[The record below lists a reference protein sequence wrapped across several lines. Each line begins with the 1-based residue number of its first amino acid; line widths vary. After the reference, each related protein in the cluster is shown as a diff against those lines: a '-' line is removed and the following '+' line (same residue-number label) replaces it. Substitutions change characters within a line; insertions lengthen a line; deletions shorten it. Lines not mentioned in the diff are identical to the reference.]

1 MLERGAPGG
10 WTRRRAR
17 PERDRP
23 AVAPRSLSR
32 PVASSRRRDFLRA
45 RDNTRRF
52 QWWSPVNRARSSSTS
67 CLWSSE
73 TTPRSLEEDETGRR
87 GLLVR
92 LLEPS
97 PCGRDNLSST
107 LAAGDGRA
115 PLQVAICPMGASSR
129 GPLGARPP
137 LLLAA
142 ALLLLLAP
150 GTSPLS
156 LSHWELEGANET
168 CDGRAVCDSGAKS
181 PRSRSRAADDLDWR
195 ERNCLCDELCARYGD
210 CCLDS
215 PHFVPS
221 EQRRGAASF
230 SCVELR
236 QFGGVYMRDSCPPGW
251 PHRAVRDGCEAAP
264 GDWSDPLAAMPV
276 TSHRTGV
283 TYRNPSCALC
293 HGDLQHN
300 TTDLWGPR
308 LECPTLHL
316 QFRLRLSEVTNSLV
330 YSPEQQS
337 WGLNLTDTGFK
348 ACHVDPVM
356 PETAGHVVRRCQPD
370 IVRTCA
376 VNWTN
381 SEVRH
386 RCEAYTSL
394 VYNGGVGYRNP
405 HCAVCNNVPIQYLA
419 CTKSLQ
425 RSAFNKEWSPAA
437 FAVLFDLSGG
447 GDGAVGKMRACSET
461 SDLYDPFFQRCRSV
475 VCPAGR
481 EFSEGSCIAAAPS
494 PVYEVGAR
502 DSNHSSAEILFH
514 HLPGEDNATADA
526 SLPLLECPKF
536 LLSGKEFM
544 MLGNESIFVPQY
556 ERIFQEGEYWLV
568 DGGGVEIC
576 AVPLGLELVDKFG
589 PYMGYVTMAGL
600 GVSVV
605 FLCLHLL
612 AFAVVPEMRNLSGKN
627 LASLCLAL
635 LLGYLLFISSQFLAR
650 KTPECVVVGTA
661 TYYLFLSSFF
671 WMLTMAF
678 DVWHTLRLAT
688 LELRVSAGR
697 QWRKFACYSA
707 VAWGAPG
714 LVVLAAGLVDAAGPG
729 AVLDSLRP
737 AMGRYSC
744 WFGSRD
750 ALLAFFAAPLAVVM
764 ALNMGFFASSA
775 YMIYATTST
784 ARYTSSSNTRRDF
797 RLYVRLAL
805 VMGLAWTVGLV
816 AGSLDMEG
824 LWYAFIALN
833 TLQGLFI
840 FLAFTCTDKV
850 IRAVI
855 AQCEGSCPCRG
866 SSKVHRPPSF
876 SWSGTSSSST
886 HKSRLGSS
894 SDGSTQPRPHGLPDT
909 LY

>member
-1 MLERGAPGG
+1 M
-10 WTRRRAR
+10 
-17 PERDRP
+17 D
-23 AVAPRSLSR
+23 
-32 PVASSRRRDFLRA
+32 
-45 RDNTRRF
+45 
-52 QWWSPVNRARSSSTS
+52 TS
-67 CLWSSE
+67 
-73 TTPRSLEEDETGRR
+73 ED
-87 GLLVR
+87 VR
-92 LLEPS
+92 QLQ
-97 PCGRDNLSST
+97 
-107 LAAGDGRA
+107 
-115 PLQVAICPMGASSR
+115 QVATGSCMGASSR
-129 GPLGARPP
+129 GPLGARLSLVIIVVVLAMVPSTH
-137 LLLAA
+137 LL
-142 ALLLLLAP
+142 
-150 GTSPLS
+150 T

-168 CDGRAVCDSGAKS
+168 CDGRASCEASSSS
-181 PRSRSRAADDLDWR
+181 PRSRSRAAEELDWR
-195 ERNCLCDELCARYGD
+195 ERNCLCDVLCARYGD

-215 PHFVPS
+215 PHFVAA

-230 SCVELR
+230 TCADLR
-236 QFGGVYMRDSCPPGW
+236 QFGGVYMRDSCPPEW
-251 PHRAVRDGCEAAP
+251 PHREVRESCETR
-264 GDWSDPLAAMPV
+264 GDWSDPLASMPV
-276 TSHRTGV
+276 TSHRTGI

-293 HGDLQHN
+293 HSDLGAN

-308 LECPTLHL
+308 LECPSLHL
-316 QFRLRLSEVTNSLV
+316 QFKLRLSEVTNSLV
-330 YSPEQQS
+330 YSTEKQS
-337 WGLNLTDTGFK
+337 WGLNLTDTGFNV
-348 ACHVDPVM
+348 CHVDPVM
-356 PETAGHVVRRCQPD
+356 PETAGHVVRRCQPG

-381 SEVRH
+381 TEVRH

-437 FAVLFDLSGG
+437 FAVLFDLTGG
-447 GDGAVGKMRACSET
+447 VDGAVGKMRACLEST
-461 SDLYDPFFQRCRSV
+461 DLYDPFFQRCRSV

-481 EFSEGSCIAAAPS
+481 EFSEGVCIATVPS
-494 PVYEVGAR
+494 TTDNTYYEVAQR
-502 DSNHSSAEILFH
+502 SDRNHSAPEILFE
-514 HLPGEDNATADA
+514 HLPGEDNMTADS

-536 LLSGKEFM
+536 LLSNTEFV
-544 MLGNESIFVPQY
+544 MLGNESIYVPQY
-556 ERIFQEGEYWLV
+556 ERLFQQGEYWLV
-568 DGGGVEIC
+568 EGGGVEIC
-576 AVPLGLELVDKFG
+576 AIPLGLELVDKFG

-612 AFAVVPEMRNLSGKN
+612 AFIIVPEMRNLSGKN
-627 LASLCLAL
+627 LASLCIAL

-650 KTPECVVVGTA
+650 KTITCVTIGTA

-697 QWRKFACYSA
+697 QWRKFGCYST
-707 VAWGAPG
+707 VAWGIPG
-714 LVVLAAGLVDAAGPG
+714 LVTLAMILVDRAAPG
-729 AVLDSLRP
+729 TVMEALRP

-750 ALLAFFAAPLAVVM
+750 ALLAFFAAPLAIVM
-764 ALNMGFFASSA
+764 ALNIGFFASSA

-797 RLYVRLAL
+797 RLYVRLAV
-805 VMGLAWTVGLV
+805 VMGLTWTVGLV

-850 IRAVI
+850 IRAVMT
-855 AQCEGSCPCRG
+855 QCEGTCCSCC
-866 SSKVHRPPSF
+866 SSRKAHRPPSF

-894 SDGSTQPRPHGLPDT
+894 SDGSTQPRPNGLPDT